1 MGDTKLCYGC
11 FEPIDDETKC
21 PVCGYKQKS
30 PYSPSYIAPGTMLS
44 DRYMV
49 GKLISHNGEGAT
61 YLAFDTVISCK
72 ILIKEYMPDALCTR
86 VKGSPVINVNHNN
99 VAQYKALMAE
109 FTELNKKLAKLRSLN
124 HINPVLDLFSEN
136 NTTYAVFEYIEGV
149 NLIQYLKDNAGELTW
164 KQVSK
169 MFPPLFTS
177 LGMLHNAGIV
187 HRGISPQT
195 LYVTAKGDLKLTD
208 FCIAAVRTT
217 KTELNSEIFK
227 GYAAPEQY
235 SPSSWQG
242 AWTDVYGICSVM
254 YRILTGCMPTEAP
267 LRNEESELTPPI
279 ELNPEIPENVSD
291 AIMDGLKIAGD
302 ERIQTV
308 TELVTRIFVEPSEEE
323 KQKTVLNLGIKSK
336 IASLEE
342 EEDEEDEEY
351 VRNDY
356 SRKNDYSRSTSRRNY
371 DEVYEEDSII
381 SKIDKIKLPLF
392 IGLLAVVVVVII
404 IVFIVS
410 TINAVKKNSGSILD
424 VPEITTSA
432 VTEAEVIPDVTDDD
446 DTYELITKAPEI
458 TIKDNGETTEP
469 EVTGEAAVT
478 TNTNANIQMI
488 NLVGRQY
495 DEVKLLTLVN
505 DIQLVPEYVFDTD
518 HVRGEIIEQDVAE
531 GTLLA
536 SGDVVKLKVSKGN
549 GSTEVPDYK
558 RGPMS
563 CYPID
568 DFLKILDDA
577 GIKYRAIPEVNN
589 GYASGYVIGTEP
601 KAGTVID
608 SLSGDVL
615 IVHFTDNSGN
625 GQEIRSEG
633 VSADATAPTQEQ

>member
-11 FEPIDDETKC
+11 FEPIGEETKC

-72 ILIKEYMPDALCTR
+72 IFIKEYMPDALCTR

-195 LYVTAKGDLKLTD
+195 IYVTTKGELKLTD

-242 AWTDVYGICSVM
+242 AWTDVYGICSVL

-323 KQKTVLNLGIKSK
+323 KQKTVLNFGIKSK
-336 IASLEE
+336 IASFEE
-342 EEDEEDEEY
+342 ETYDEDEDYE
-351 VRNDY
+351 RNDY
-356 SRKNDYSRSTSRRNY
+356 SRTPSKRNF
-371 DEVYEEDSII
+371 DEGYEQDSIVA
-381 SKIDKIKLPLF
+381 KIDKIKLPLF
-392 IGLLAVVVVVII
+392 IGFLAIAVVVII
-404 IVFIVS
+404 IIFIA
-410 TINAVKKNSGSILD
+410 TTLNAVNKNNDPVGDNSI
-424 VPEITTSA
+424 VTTTVTTEPE
-432 VTEAEVIPDVTDDD
+432 VTPEVTDDD
-446 DTYELITKAPEI
+446 DTYALVTKVP
-458 TIKDNGETTEP
+458 TGTGD
-469 EVTGEAAVT
+469 VTSVS
-478 TNTNANIQMI
+478 TNANANIQMP

-495 DEVKLLTLVN
+495 DEVKLLTLTN
-505 DIQLVPEYVFDTD
+505 DLDLVAEYVFDAD
-518 HVRGEIIEQDVAE
+518 HVRGEIIEQDVKE
-531 GTLLA
+531 GTWLS
-536 SGDVVKLKVSKGN
+536 SGAVVKLKVSNGN

-568 DFLKILDDA
+568 EYLAILDNA

-589 GYASGYVIGTEP
+589 GYASGYVIKTEP
-601 KAGTVID
+601 PAGTVID

-625 GQEIRSEG
+625 GEEKRSEG
-633 VSADATAPTQEQ
+633 VSADATAPTQAAQ